1 MKIWNNMDGVG
12 LKRKEEKSDG
22 GRVVQGAR
30 FTLCLKAE
38 GQVHYLVGVS
48 LCEGDLELCVQQ
60 ISAHEERA
68 CYGGWVNRVLKSIL
82 VIFQSQ

>member
-1 MKIWNNMDGVG
+1 MGWGSRG
-12 LKRKEEKSDG
+12 RKRRQMEAEWSRMPG
-22 GRVVQGAR
+22 

-60 ISAHEERA
+60 ISAHEEKA
-68 CYGGWVNRVLKSIL
+68 CYGGWVNGVLKSIL